1 MANTSAIYARIDTG
15 LKENAESILSQLGI
29 SPSSAIQMLYSQIV
43 LTRGLPLNLHLPNA
57 KPTAIGGM
65 SRAQIDSELMK
76 GVKSLKTEKTYTV
89 DEVNAVLAEPDNRSI

>member
-1 MANTSAIYARIDTG
+1 MANTSAVYARIDTG

-43 LTRGLPLNLHLPNA
+43 LKKGIPFDLHLPSA

-65 SRAQIDSELMK
+65 SRVQLDAELMK
-76 GVKSLKTEKTYTV
+76 GVESMQSGKTYTA
-89 DEVNAVLAEPDNRSI
+89 DEVDAELAREFGI